1 MRNAVLTCTVLVL
14 LSSGFVVHA
23 QEVAPFRL
31 TDYWA
36 YLELS
41 YRVDQINTKSIGV
54 ETDVDDTRF
63 QIELGGSAT
72 SYIYHPKLLQM
83 HLSGSL
89 LSDRQNIARIQSLV
103 PAVNADSVRSSQE
116 SLLVNVNASLQFL
129 KDKPFP
135 ATISYVRDNPIV
147 STGVEGSFTQETER
161 LGFDFQLR
169 DVLPLDLALD
179 ASKYRSFGESL
190 DRIVDNNIERVTLK
204 ARRNFTQGNR
214 MLFEYETSVQES
226 RNGDPRRPIEETVRD
241 TERFTLTTGNRMG
254 GEGQVRIDQTTF
266 LIHRN
271 DPEVTDISFAPVI
284 RWAHSPKWQSIYRYR
299 FSETERPE
307 SDFEN
312 RTEALSASLN
322 YSPSTTFNGGLRAD
336 FDRSDEVDRL
346 GQKARGLTAQAN
358 IKHKSSVGQ
367 LNMTMGLG
375 YRLDDRVSQSPR
387 VIVEEESV
395 TFIGTAP
402 IPLSRDFV
410 VAETVFV
417 ENATGTQTY
426 IEGIDYLL
434 SVIGSTT
441 RIERIISGSILDGET
456 VLVSYE
462 AETGGTFGFSEIDQ
476 NLSINYRFA
485 RFHTIFFRYDN
496 SRPNLQSGE
505 PTLPFNSVE
514 AFEIGLREQI
524 PLRSSGAEIFGEA
537 RYRRQDEDI
546 NPYNQTSLSLSIN
559 APLSSKVKMAA
570 SVSRSVTD
578 NLLSD
583 EDSDMTVFNAN
594 VTWQPRVNLSIRA
607 EGTYDEDTGGTIL
620 RSSTRWRVTAN
631 WRVRKISLRLDT
643 WYREQLQGDLNNDHY
658 QLWLQIRRD
667 LS

>member
-1 MRNAVLTCTVLVL
+1 M
-14 LSSGFVVHA
+14 F
-23 QEVAPFRL
+23 
-31 TDYWA
+31 
-36 YLELS
+36 
-41 YRVDQINTKSIGV
+41 
-54 ETDVDDTRF
+54 
-63 QIELGGSAT
+63 
-72 SYIYHPKLLQM
+72 
-83 HLSGSL
+83 
-89 LSDRQNIARIQSLV
+89 SDRQNIARIQSLV

-346 GQKARGLTAQAN
+346 TQKARGLTAQAN

>member
-1 MRNAVLTCTVLVL
+1 MRNAVLTCIILVL
-14 LSSGFVVHA
+14 LLPESVVRA
-23 QEVAPFRL
+23 QETAPFRL

-36 YLELS
+36 YLQLN
-41 YRVDQINTKSIGV
+41 YRIDQINTKSIGV
-54 ETDVDDTRF
+54 ETDIDDTRF
-63 QIELGGSAT
+63 QIELGGSTT

-83 HLSGSL
+83 HISGSL
-89 LSDRQNIARIQSLV
+89 LSDRQNIAREQSLL
-103 PAVNADSVRSSQE
+103 PTVNADVLRSSRE
-116 SLLVNVNASLQFL
+116 SLRVNVNASLQFL
-129 KDKPFP
+129 KDKPYP

-147 STGVEGSFTQETER
+147 STGVEGSFAQETER

-169 DVLPLDLALD
+169 DILPLDLSLD
-179 ASKYRSFGESL
+179 ASKFWSFGESL

-204 ARRNFTQGNR
+204 ARRNFAQGDR
-214 MLFEYETSVQES
+214 LLFEYETSVQES
-226 RNGDPRRPIEETVRD
+226 RNGDPRRPIVETVRE
-241 TERFTLTTGNRMG
+241 TERFMLTTTNRMG
-254 GEGQVRIDQTTF
+254 GDGQVRIDQTTS
-266 LIHRN
+266 IVRRD
-271 DPEVTDISFAPVI
+271 DPEVTDFIFAPVM
-284 RWAHSPKWQSIYRYR
+284 RWSHSPKWQSIYRYR
-299 FSETERPE
+299 LSETERPE

-312 RTEALSASLN
+312 RTEALTASLN
-322 YSPSTTFNGGLRAD
+322 YTPATIFGGGISAE
-336 FDRSDEVDRL
+336 FDRSNEVNRL
-346 GQKARGLTAQAN
+346 RQKARGLSAQGN

-367 LNMTMGLG
+367 LNMTMRLG
-375 YRLDDRVSQSPR
+375 YRVDDRVSQSPR
-387 VIVEEESV
+387 VIVEEEPV
-395 TFIGTAP
+395 TFVGTAP

-410 VAETVFV
+410 IAETVVV

-441 RIERIISGSILDGET
+441 RIERIIIGSILDGET
-456 VLVSYE
+456 VLV
-462 AETGGTFGFSEIDQ
+462 
-476 NLSINYRFA
+476 R
-485 RFHTIFFRYDN
+485 
-496 SRPNLQSGE
+496 SGE

-570 SVSRSVTD
+570 SVSRSVVD
-578 NLLSD
+578 NLLSE
-583 EDSDMTVFNAN
+583 EDSDMIVFNAN

-643 WYREQLQGDLNNDHY
+643 WYKEQLQGDLNNDHY

-667 LS
+667 LF

>member
-1 MRNAVLTCTVLVL
+1 MT
-14 LSSGFVVHA
+14 FV
-23 QEVAPFRL
+23 
-31 TDYWA
+31 
-36 YLELS
+36 
-41 YRVDQINTKSIGV
+41 
-54 ETDVDDTRF
+54 
-63 QIELGGSAT
+63 
-72 SYIYHPKLLQM
+72 
-83 HLSGSL
+83 
-89 LSDRQNIARIQSLV
+89 
-103 PAVNADSVRSSQE
+103 
-116 SLLVNVNASLQFL
+116 
-129 KDKPFP
+129 
-135 ATISYVRDNPIV
+135 
-147 STGVEGSFTQETER
+147 
-161 LGFDFQLR
+161 
-169 DVLPLDLALD
+169 
-179 ASKYRSFGESL
+179 
-190 DRIVDNNIERVTLK
+190 
-204 ARRNFTQGNR
+204 
-214 MLFEYETSVQES
+214 
-226 RNGDPRRPIEETVRD
+226 
-241 TERFTLTTGNRMG
+241 
-254 GEGQVRIDQTTF
+254 
-266 LIHRN
+266 
-271 DPEVTDISFAPVI
+271 
-284 RWAHSPKWQSIYRYR
+284 
-299 FSETERPE
+299 
-307 SDFEN
+307 
-312 RTEALSASLN
+312 
-322 YSPSTTFNGGLRAD
+322 
-336 FDRSDEVDRL
+336 
-346 GQKARGLTAQAN
+346 
-358 IKHKSSVGQ
+358 
-367 LNMTMGLG
+367 
-375 YRLDDRVSQSPR
+375 
-387 VIVEEESV
+387 
-395 TFIGTAP
+395 GTAP

-410 VAETVFV
+410 VAETVVV

-434 SVIGSTT
+434 SEVGSTT

-485 RFHTIFFRYDN
+485 RFHNIFFRYHN

-505 PTLPFNSVE
+505 PTLPFNAVE

-607 EGTYDEDTGGTIL
+607 EGTYDEDSGGTIL

-667 LS
+667 LF

>member
-1 MRNAVLTCTVLVL
+1 MRNAVLTCIILVL
-14 LSSGFVVHA
+14 LLPESVVRA
-23 QEVAPFRL
+23 QETAPFRL

-36 YLELS
+36 YLQLN
-41 YRVDQINTKSIGV
+41 YRIDQINTKSIGV
-54 ETDVDDTRF
+54 ETDIDDTRF
-63 QIELGGSAT
+63 QIELGGSTT

-83 HLSGSL
+83 HISGSL
-89 LSDRQNIARIQSLV
+89 LSDRQNIAREQSLL
-103 PAVNADSVRSSQE
+103 PTVNADVLRSSRE
-116 SLLVNVNASLQFL
+116 SLRVNVNASLQFL
-129 KDKPFP
+129 KDKPYP

-147 STGVEGSFTQETER
+147 STGVEGSFAQETER

-169 DVLPLDLALD
+169 DILPLDLSLD
-179 ASKYRSFGESL
+179 ASKFWSFGESL

-204 ARRNFTQGNR
+204 ARRNFAQGDR
-214 MLFEYETSVQES
+214 LLFEYETSVQES
-226 RNGDPRRPIEETVRD
+226 RNGDPRRPIVETVRE
-241 TERFTLTTGNRMG
+241 TERFMLTTTNRMG
-254 GEGQVRIDQTTF
+254 GDGQVRIDQTTS
-266 LIHRN
+266 IVRRD
-271 DPEVTDISFAPVI
+271 DPEVTDFIFAPVM
-284 RWAHSPKWQSIYRYR
+284 RWSHSPKWQSIYRYR
-299 FSETERPE
+299 LSETERPE

-312 RTEALSASLN
+312 RTEALTASLN
-322 YSPSTTFNGGLRAD
+322 YTPATIFGGGISAE
-336 FDRSDEVDRL
+336 FDRSNEVNRL
-346 GQKARGLTAQAN
+346 RQKARGLSAQGN

-367 LNMTMGLG
+367 LNMTMRLG
-375 YRLDDRVSQSPR
+375 YRVDDRVSQSPR
-387 VIVEEESV
+387 VIVEEEPV
-395 TFIGTAP
+395 TFVGTAP

-410 VAETVFV
+410 IAETVVV

-441 RIERIISGSILDGET
+441 RIERIIIGSILDGET

-462 AETGGTFGFSEIDQ
+462 AETGGTFAFSEINQ
-476 NLSINYRFA
+476 NLSINYRFV
-485 RFHTIFFRYDN
+485 RFHTIFFQYHN
-496 SRPNLQSGE
+496 SRPNLLSGE

-570 SVSRSVTD
+570 SVSRSVVD
-578 NLLSD
+578 NLLSE
-583 EDSDMTVFNAN
+583 EDSDMIVFNAN

-643 WYREQLQGDLNNDHY
+643 WYKEQLQGDLNNDHY

-667 LS
+667 LF

>member
-1 MRNAVLTCTVLVL
+1 MRNAVSNCITLLLL
-14 LSSGFVVHA
+14 LSGGVVYA

-36 YLELS
+36 YLELN

-54 ETDVDDTRF
+54 ETDIDDSRF
-63 QIELGGSAT
+63 QIELGGSTT
-72 SYIYHPKLLQM
+72 SYIFHPKFLQM
-83 HLSGSL
+83 HISGSL
-89 LSDRQNIARIQSLV
+89 LSDRQNVARSQSLIPV
-103 PAVNADSVRSSQE
+103 VNAEAERSSRE
-116 SLLVNVNASLQFL
+116 SLLLNLNASLQFL
-129 KDKPFP
+129 KDKPYP

-169 DVLPLDLALD
+169 DVLPLDFALD

-190 DRIVDNNIERVTLK
+190 DRIVDNNIDRVILK
-204 ARRNFTQGNR
+204 ANKIFDQGDR

-226 RNGDPRRPIEETVRD
+226 RNGDPRRPIVETVRE
-241 TERFTLTTGNRMG
+241 TERYMLTTSNRLG
-254 GEGQVRIDQTTF
+254 SDGQVRFDQTTSVVQ
-266 LIHRN
+266 RD
-271 DPEVTDISFAPVI
+271 DPEVTDISFAPVM
-284 RWAHSPKWQSIYRYR
+284 RWSHGPNWQSIYRYR
-299 FSETERPE
+299 FAETERPE

-312 RTEALSASLN
+312 RSQALSASLN
-322 YSPSTTFNGGLRAD
+322 YTPPTIFSGGLRAD
-336 FDRSDEVDRL
+336 LDRSNEVDRL
-346 GQKARGLTAQAN
+346 TQKARGLSAHAN

-367 LNMTMGLG
+367 LNMTMRLG

-387 VIVEEESV
+387 VIVEEEPV
-395 TFIGTAP
+395 TFIGAAP

-417 ENATGTQTY
+417 ENATGTQIY
-426 IEGIDYLL
+426 VEGIDYILT
-434 SVIGSTT
+434 VIGSTT

-462 AETGGTFGFSEIDQ
+462 AETGGTFEFSEVIQ
-476 NLSINYRFA
+476 SLSVNYRFA
-485 RFHTIFFRYDN
+485 RFHNVFFRYHN
-496 SRPNLQSGE
+496 SRQNLLSGE

-514 AFEIGLREQI
+514 AIEIGLREQI

-546 NPYNQTSLSLSIN
+546 NPYNEKSVSLSIN
-559 APLSSKVKMAA
+559 APLSSKTKLSA
-570 SVSRSVTD
+570 SVSRSIVD
-578 NLLSD
+578 NLFSD
-583 EDSDMTVFNAN
+583 EDSDLTAFNAHI
-594 VTWQPRVNLSIRA
+594 TWQPRGNLSIRA

-620 RSSTRWRVTAN
+620 RSSTRWRVMAN

-643 WYREQLQGDLNNDHY
+643 WYREQLQGELNNDHY

-667 LS
+667 MF